1 MEGKIVTLTVI
12 ILLVGL
18 LILGGGLYY
27 LVKSSTDPE
36 SRRIYGLTAA
46 VGAVIIAGAVLKLL
60 LFR

>member
-1 MEGKIVTLTVI
+1 MTLTVI